1 MVETEAIINSRPL
14 AVDAISDV
22 NGPIGLSPI
31 NLLTMKS
38 KVVLPPPGNFSSVGV
53 YTRRRWRRVQHIANE
68 FWTRWRKEY
77 LQQLQNRTKWQTK
90 RGNFKVGDIVLLKDV
105 KLFGTRNTWPIGK
118 VIRTFAGEDGLV
130 RCADVYV
137 GRSKSVVQRP
147 ITKLVLLLE
156 NENEN

>member
-1 MVETEAIINSRPL
+1 MAETEAIVNSRPL
-14 AVDAISDV
+14 AVDTASDV
-22 NGPIGLSPI
+22 NSPVCLSPI

-90 RGNFKVGDIVLLKDV
+90 RGNFNVGDIVLLKDST
-105 KLFGTRNTWPIGK
+105 LFENRNTWPIGK
-118 VIRTFAGEDGLV
+118 VVRTFNGNDGLV

-137 GRSKSVVQRP
+137 SRSKSVIRRP

-156 NENEN
+156 DET